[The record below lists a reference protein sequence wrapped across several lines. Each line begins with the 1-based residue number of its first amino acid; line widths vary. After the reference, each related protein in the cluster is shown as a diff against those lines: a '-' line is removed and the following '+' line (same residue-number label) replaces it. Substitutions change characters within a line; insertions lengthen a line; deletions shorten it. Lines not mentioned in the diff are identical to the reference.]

1 MENRYTYTYHYEK
14 EEFMPLNPNAIELVR
29 ANLQLLSEG
38 GRPRFVSIGY
48 LTEAQHQAINALR
61 LAEGK
66 PLLDDPEILFMGRHL
81 YNSRSADGYTVND
94 MVAMIAN
101 ALSADSVTVSHW
113 KMTGILNSTH
123 RADAYGSQVQDLA
136 VLELYARR
144 PKAELY
150 SVIPKGDTKPNDIQK

>member
-1 MENRYTYTYHYEK
+1 MEYRYTYTYHYEK
-14 EEFMPLNPNAIELVR
+14 EEFMPLNPSAIDLVR

-66 PLLDDPEILFMGRHL
+66 PLLDDPEILLMGRHL
-81 YNSRSADGYTVND
+81 YNSRSADGYTIDD

-101 ALSADSVTVSHW
+101 ALSTDSVAVSHW

-123 RADAYGSQVQDLA
+123 RADGYGSQVQDLA

-150 SVIPKGDTKPNDIQK
+150 SVIPKGDTKPNDINK